1 MTNKKE
7 LTTKQQIFLDNL
19 LVCGGDAKRAAEIAG
34 YAEGSYTAVVKALKT
49 EILEL
54 TQSVLAMSAPQA
66 ALKLTQIMN
75 SDEPIPQANIR
86 LQAAQTLLDRV
97 GISKTDKMDIRVEG
111 SGGLFILPAKNKTII
126 DDAEYEE
133 LHN

>member
-66 ALKLTQIMN
+66 ALKLVNIMN

-133 LHN
+133 LYD

>member
-66 ALKLTQIMN
+66 ALKLVNIMN

-133 LHN
+133 LHD

>member
-54 TQSVLAMSAPQA
+54 TQNVLAMSAPQA
-66 ALKLTQIMN
+66 ALKLINIMN

-133 LHN
+133 LYD

>member
-19 LVCGGDAKRAAEIAG
+19 VVCGGDAKRAAEIAG

-66 ALKLTQIMN
+66 ALKLVNIMN

-133 LHN
+133 LYD